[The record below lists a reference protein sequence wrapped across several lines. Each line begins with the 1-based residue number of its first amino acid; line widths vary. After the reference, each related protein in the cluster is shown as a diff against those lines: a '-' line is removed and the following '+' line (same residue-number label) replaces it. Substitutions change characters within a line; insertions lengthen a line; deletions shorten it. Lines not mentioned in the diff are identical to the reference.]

1 MSAETAAPGR
11 LSAWRWRWQRVT
23 AVMRIESLRIL
34 RDRPTMALIVMVPA
48 VQILLFGATVN
59 LNPKGLTLAVAHE
72 ATADVSAVQRAAD
85 ATGYFK
91 ATYTTLLVGS
101 ARETVVTGNAQ
112 IALEWTAG
120 AAPQLFVD
128 ASDPSAVRPAAL
140 ALIGELQRGAVSS
153 LAATAG
159 ISNANELVKSTTPHI
174 EWLHNPDASTSWS
187 ITPGLVGVVVM
198 ITMLLL
204 GALTLVREREQ
215 GNWESLLA
223 TAVDGVDALIGK
235 LAPYVLLGVLQAGI
249 VVACAHWFFDVPVA
263 GSLLALFVAAALL
276 AIAHLL
282 LGFALSALAATQLQ
296 AIQSAVFFYLP
307 SMLLS
312 GFMFPFEGMPRWAQ
326 RIGECIPL
334 THFVRVARG
343 VMLRGANAS
352 WVISEMWPVALFAA
366 LAATLALAAYR
377 RHLN

>member
-1 MSAETAAPGR
+1 MPSNPGTLLR
-11 LSAWRWRWQRVT
+11 LSGWRWRCQRV
-23 AVMRIESLRIL
+23 AAIMRIEALRIL

-72 ATADVSAVQRAAD
+72 TVAEVSAVQRAAD

-91 ATYTTLLVGS
+91 PGFDRLPVGN
-101 ARETVVTGNAQ
+101 ARESVLAGNAQ
-112 IALEWTAG
+112 VALEWSAG
-120 AAPQLFVD
+120 ESPQIFVD
-128 ASDPSAVRPAAL
+128 ASDPAAVRPAAL
-140 ALIGELQRGAVSS
+140 ALSGELQRVTASS
-153 LAATAG
+153 LAIAVG
-159 ISNANELVKSTTPHI
+159 ISDAEALMRRTTPQI
-174 EWLHNPDASTSWS
+174 EWLHNPAASTTWS

-223 TAVDGVDALIGK
+223 TAVDGVDALVGK
-235 LAPYVLLGVLQAGI
+235 LTPYVLLGVLQAGI
-249 VVACAHWFFDVPVA
+249 VVACAHWFFGVPVA
-263 GSLLALFVAAALL
+263 GSLFALFAAAALL

-282 LGFALSALAATQLQ
+282 LGFALSAVAATQLQ

-343 VMLRGANAS
+343 VMLRGADAT
-352 WVISEMWPVALFAA
+352 WVVIEMWPVALFAA
-366 LAATLALAAYR
+366 LAAALALLAYR
-377 RHLN
+377 RHLS

>member
-1 MSAETAAPGR
+1 
-11 LSAWRWRWQRVT
+11 
-23 AVMRIESLRIL
+23 MRIEALRIL
-34 RDRPTMALIVMVPA
+34 RDRLTMALIVMVPA

-59 LNPKGLTLAVAHE
+59 LNPKGLTLAVAYD
-72 ATADVSAVQRAAD
+72 AAADPRAVQRAAD

-91 ATYTTLLVGS
+91 ARITTLRVGS
-101 ARETVVTGNAQ
+101 ARESVLTGKAQ
-112 IALEWTAG
+112 VALEWTAG

-128 ASDPSAVRPAAL
+128 ASDPAAVQPAAL

-153 LAATAG
+153 LATTAG
-159 ISNANELVKSTTPHI
+159 ISNADELVQSTTPHI
-174 EWLHNPDASTSWS
+174 EWLHNPQASTSWS

-198 ITMLLL
+198 ITMLLM

-223 TAVDGVDALIGK
+223 TAIDGVDALIGK
-235 LAPYVLLGVLQAGI
+235 LTPYVLLGVLQAGI
-249 VVACAHWFFDVPVA
+249 VVACAHGLFGVPVA
-263 GSLLALFVAAALL
+263 GSLLALFAAAALL

-343 VMLRGANAS
+343 VMLRGADAS
-352 WVISEMWPVALFAA
+352 WVLFEMWPVALFAILAAA
-366 LAATLALAAYR
+366 LALTAYR
-377 RHLN
+377 KHLN